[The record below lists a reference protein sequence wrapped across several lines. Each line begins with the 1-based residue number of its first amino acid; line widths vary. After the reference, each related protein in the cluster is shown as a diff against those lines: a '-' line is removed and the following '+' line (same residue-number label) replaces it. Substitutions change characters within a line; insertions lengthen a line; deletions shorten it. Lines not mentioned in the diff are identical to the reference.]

1 LIKNLVDV
9 AQKCPSDKV
18 AIKLTFTLKPTNK
31 KKKRK
36 RAADCCHTFNAH
48 AKLIELYLINMTQQ
62 WTT

>member
-31 KKKRK
+31 KKKTEKGSRLLSHIQRTRK
-36 RAADCCHTFNAH
+36 TN
-48 AKLIELYLINMTQQ
+48 
-62 WTT
+62 

>member
-31 KKKRK
+31 KQKNGKGQQIVVTHST
-36 RAADCCHTFNAH
+36 HTQN
-48 AKLIELYLINMTQQ
+48 
-62 WTT
+62 

>member
-31 KKKRK
+31 KKNGKGQQIVVTHST
-36 RAADCCHTFNAH
+36 HTQN
-48 AKLIELYLINMTQQ
+48 
-62 WTT
+62 